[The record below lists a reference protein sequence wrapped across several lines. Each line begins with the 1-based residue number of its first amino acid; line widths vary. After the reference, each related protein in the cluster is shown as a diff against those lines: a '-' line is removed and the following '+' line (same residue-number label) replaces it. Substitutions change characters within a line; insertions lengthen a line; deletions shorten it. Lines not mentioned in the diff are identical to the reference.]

1 MTQELDLISIK
12 CIKIQRQLSEVTV
25 THRIGDILE
34 SKNEEESAKKSEPE
48 TKKHI
53 GGDDNEMKWNHVYV
67 WSFLIFTP
75 CNKIQK
81 DEPRKIF
88 SIENANKNFPFNIQV
103 F

>member
-1 MTQELDLISIK
+1 MTH
-12 CIKIQRQLSEVTV
+12 C
-25 THRIGDILE
+25 IGDILE

-53 GGDDNEMKWNHVYV
+53 GDDKEMKWNHVYV
-67 WSFLIFTP
+67 WSILTFTP
-75 CNKIQK
+75 SNKIQK

-103 F
+103 FRRLSAAKDSKFVSSYIHYTYAIW

>member
-1 MTQELDLISIK
+1 MN
-12 CIKIQRQLSEVTV
+12 
-25 THRIGDILE
+25 HRIGDILE
-34 SKNEEESAKKSEPE
+34 PNNEEESAKKSEPE

-103 F
+103 FRRLSAAKDSKFVFSCIHYTYAIW